1 VEPAAHFRRRAQRPG
16 VVIAFVEG
24 YLNESWLD
32 LKYFGVPLKS
42 SAFVLGQ
49 IVPYTQWDPDR
60 EHVRPRP
67 PHAIVYND
75 GRVFDEHSFH
85 HHVATIYPGK
95 IAICSGIRAAES
107 LRRFSGSLRRP
118 APRLVSRRS
127 PWRQKRSS

>member
-67 PHAIVYND
+67 HVNNGH
-75 GRVFDEHSFH
+75 GRWKV
-85 HHVATIYPGK
+85 VAGDV
-95 IAICSGIRAAES
+95 IAA
-107 LRRFSGSLRRP
+107 
-118 APRLVSRRS
+118 
-127 PWRQKRSS
+127 